1 MYFANTRFWIIG
13 VMVLPVLVLSGCGRP
28 NDGTPPAG
36 SPPAASASTP
46 AVAEASASKP
56 SPFTQEAHAGAFT
69 TCNLE
74 ALDASR
80 FAGAA
85 LDADANT
92 AHRLSGWVLPSDNA
106 YASFKLRFEDKAQG
120 LRFELP
126 VARTIARPD
135 VAASAGVAGAP
146 ADSGF
151 AEALDAHA
159 IPAGHY
165 HVYLAALEGN
175 AVSYC
180 DNGREIDYR

>member
-46 AVAEASASKP
+46 VVAEASASKP
-56 SPFTQEAHAGAFT
+56 VPFTQEAYADTFT

-74 ALDASR
+74 VLDDSR
-80 FAGAA
+80 FAGTA
-85 LDADANT
+85 LEAN
-92 AHRLSGWVLPSDNA
+92 ANKVHRLSGWMLSPDNA
-106 YASFKLRFEDKAQG
+106 HASFTLRFEDKAQG

-126 VARTIARPD
+126 AAQTIARPD
-135 VAASAGVAGAP
+135 VAAAAGVAGAP

-151 AEALDAHA
+151 AVALDAHA
-159 IPAGHY
+159 IPGGHY
-165 HVYLAALEGN
+165 HVYLAVLEGN
-175 AVSYC
+175 SVSYC